1 MSSIKAI
8 SEVFWTKSP
17 DTLIFQRKVDESG
30 CHTLII
36 IRSVWRCKVKR
47 LKITVGEEIS
57 TFRIGSFGLIQLEI
71 FQKDKR
77 LRGSF
82 VKGSDRIYRLFI
94 KLNNNKNS
102 CINSR

>member
-1 MSSIKAI
+1 M
-8 SEVFWTKSP
+8 
-17 DTLIFQRKVDESG
+17 
-30 CHTLII
+30 
-36 IRSVWRCKVKR
+36 KR

-82 VKGSDRIYRLFI
+82 VKGSIEFI
-94 KLNNNKNS
+94 GCL
-102 CINSR
+102 